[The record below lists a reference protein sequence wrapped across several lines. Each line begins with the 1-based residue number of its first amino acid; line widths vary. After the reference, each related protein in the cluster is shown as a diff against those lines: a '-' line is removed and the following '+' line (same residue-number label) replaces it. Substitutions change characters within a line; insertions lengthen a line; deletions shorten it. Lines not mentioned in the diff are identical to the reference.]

1 MSEYSR
7 EELAAALFDIGAVRL
22 GNFTLH
28 SGVKSS
34 IYIDMRLLVSHP
46 AVLRSVAAA
55 YEPILTG
62 IDFDLLAAYPYAAL
76 PIGVAISL
84 ATDLPLI
91 YPRKTAK
98 SYGTGKLVEG
108 EWQLGQRA
116 VVIEDLIT
124 SGDSILQAIAALKAT
139 GLIVTDAV
147 VLIDREQGGSRAL
160 AELGYTVHSVMT
172 MSWLL
177 DTLERLERI
186 SSRKRARVA
195 RELGLE

>member
-1 MSEYSR
+1 MSDDTR
-7 EELAAALFDIGAVRL
+7 EQLAAALFDIGAIRL
-22 GNFTLH
+22 GTFTLH
-28 SGVKSS
+28 SGVKSP

-46 AVLRSVAAA
+46 AVLRATAAA
-55 YEPILTG
+55 YEPLLTEL
-62 IDFDLLAAYPYAAL
+62 DFDLLAAYPYAAL

-124 SGDSILQAIAALKAT
+124 SGESILQAIAALKAA
-139 GLIVTDAV
+139 GLTVTDAV

-160 AELGYTVHSVMT
+160 AELGYTVHSVMS
-172 MSWLL
+172 MSWMLNA
-177 DTLERLERI
+177 LEGLERI